1 MRERAEEREPSTGG
15 GGSERQRAEERDPS
29 LPAGIG
35 VAEKLNRASV
45 FSLKR
50 RRFGFAPYR
59 TGPDPYQN
67 RTGNFFFWPKTGTPG
82 VRMQRGSIRT
92 HEVPGTGTVGFLPYR
107 CFLSSMLA
115 FLDTVLCFSR
125 SAIRLSLLT
134 LLSLGNILFDLVSCG
149 YPGY

>member
-1 MRERAEEREPSTGG
+1 
-15 GGSERQRAEERDPS
+15 
-29 LPAGIG
+29 
-35 VAEKLNRASV
+35 
-45 FSLKR
+45 
-50 RRFGFAPYR
+50 
-59 TGPDPYQN
+59 
-67 RTGNFFFWPKTGTPG
+67 
-82 VRMQRGSIRT
+82 MQRGSIRI

-107 CFLSSMLA
+107 CFLAMLA